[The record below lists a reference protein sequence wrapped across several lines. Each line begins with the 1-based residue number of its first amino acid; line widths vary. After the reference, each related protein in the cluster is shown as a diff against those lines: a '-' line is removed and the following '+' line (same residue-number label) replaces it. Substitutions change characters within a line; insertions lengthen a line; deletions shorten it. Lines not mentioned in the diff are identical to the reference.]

1 MADVSA
7 HERLFSMIYGY
18 AAVKAVSVAARLGIA
33 DLLAEGER
41 PVAELAEATG
51 ADADTLGRL
60 LATLANLEVLERRG
74 PDRYALNELS
84 ELLRSDT
91 PGSLR
96 ASAIFYGEV
105 GYRVWGELEHA
116 VRAGEAAAPRAV
128 GADLYRYLAEHPDL
142 GGTWD
147 GLMVD
152 TQRSWLIARGSLESY
167 DWERA
172 SCWVDVGGGR
182 GVLMAEIL
190 RRHPGLRGV
199 VFDQPH
205 VVAGAPDILAE
216 AGVAD
221 RCAVVGGDFLD
232 GVPSGDGHLLVR
244 VLFNWPDEG
253 ALRIL
258 RACRRAAAPG
268 GRLLVIEPLS
278 LPWDQPARSQVGDL
292 NNFLMFGGRTRTLAE
307 HTGLLAEAGFD
318 VVRTAELPRGY
329 DLIEAVPAG

>member
-1 MADVSA
+1 MPEESA

-18 AAVKAVSVAARLGIA
+18 AAVQAVSVAARLGLA
-33 DLLAEGER
+33 DLLQAGER
-41 PVAELAEATG
+41 STGEMAAATG
-51 ADADTLGRL
+51 THAETLGRL
-60 LATLANLEVLERRG
+60 LATLANLGVLERRG

-84 ELLRSDT
+84 ELLVSGR

-96 ASAIFYGEV
+96 ASAIFYGQV
-105 GYRVWGELEHA
+105 GSRVWGELEHA
-116 VRAGEAAAPRAV
+116 VRHGAPAAPRAL
-128 GADLYRYLAEHPDL
+128 GADLYPFLADHPDL
-142 GGTWD
+142 GEIWD

-152 TQRSWLIARGSLESY
+152 TQRAWLIARGSLEAY

-182 GVLMAEIL
+182 GVLLAEIL
-190 RRHPGLRGV
+190 RRHRGLRGV

-205 VVAGAPDILAE
+205 VVAGAGDVLAE

-221 RCAVVGGDFLD
+221 RCATVGGDFLD
-232 GVPSGDGHLLVR
+232 AVPAGDGHLLVR

-258 RACRRAAAPG
+258 RACRRAASPG

-278 LPWDQPARSQVGDL
+278 QPWDQPARSQVGDL

-307 HTGLLAEAGFD
+307 HTDLLGRAGFE
-318 VVRTAELPRGY
+318 VAGTAELPRGY
-329 DLIEAVPAG
+329 DLVEAVPAG